1 MNNTMQ
7 NLDIVEEQVERL
19 YSSISV
25 PVKEIDLNQIKKM
38 VQKRC
43 IENNVQ
49 ILDKIYGF
57 EDGCPICMND
67 YTNDSWIVLHPC
79 GHLLC
84 DACLGKINSLAY
96 IQRETRKCPVCR
108 IQAKWIGSTNHNL
121 NTKTTIIPDV
131 SIVSAVPFTYFVQQ
145 NNGYGA
151 QGMHVSATTP
161 GILIQS
167 KSPII
172 EDITPTSESE
182 PKPEIRSEISKQTF
196 EVDGK
201 METIGNV
208 SIVADELKST
218 NGIDLLIVFDVS
230 GSMRRVAQEGIKIL
244 KYIVDC
250 LDSRDRLSVITFDSN
265 ANQLF
270 GLQPMTTNVKSVCKT
285 QIDKCFT
292 AGSTNME
299 NAIELMIRVKNE
311 GMIENRPFKII
322 ILSDGNPD
330 AGKEGTHLINKLYE
344 GDVKPEMYSCTFGD
358 NVRADVMKRFL
369 TEQNLLNYHHIENM
383 NMFETL
389 VSGIGLDKNI
399 IIGKNIS
406 IKFKNVKVL
415 SKLAKISNVDPTI
428 TEVIFEQIKTSDV
441 FTIPII
447 FNLDDETENY
457 IEVSYIDNSGKQKEL
472 KNLNI
477 DDLGNFVKN
486 NYWYKR
492 IGEQI
497 KDLIVM
503 DNKENKLEILHKI
516 ELIATT
522 DNLGDFFQEINS
534 LIMQTKL
541 TISDSLNN
549 TYYNCCTASVLRTY
563 SHASGSTNVV
573 YKSKTNFSDISSKL
587 P

>member
-1 MNNTMQ
+1 MQ
-7 NLDIVEEQVERL
+7 GLDTVEEQVDRL

-25 PVKEIDLNQIKKM
+25 SVKEIDLEKIKKM
-38 VQKRC
+38 VEKRC

-84 DACLGKINSLAY
+84 DACLGKINNLAY
-96 IQRETRKCPVCR
+96 IQHETRKCPVCR
-108 IQAKWIGSTNHNL
+108 IQAKWIGSINHNL
-121 NTKTTIIPDV
+121 NTKTTIIPDISLV
-131 SIVSAVPFTYFVQQ
+131 STAPFNYFAQ
-145 NNGYGA
+145 NKGYGVPSR
-151 QGMHVSATTP
+151 HISATTP

-167 KSPII
+167 KPPII
-172 EDITPTSESE
+172 DDITQTSE
-182 PKPEIRSEISKQTF
+182 PEIRSEISKQTF
-196 EVDGK
+196 EIDGK

-208 SIVADELKST
+208 SIVVDELQST

-250 LDSRDRLSVITFDSN
+250 LDSRDRLSIITFDSH

-299 NAIELMIRVKNE
+299 NAIELMIRVKND
-311 GMIENRPFKII
+311 GIIENRPFKII

-330 AGKEGTHLINKLYE
+330 TGKEGTHLINKLYE

-389 VSGIGLDKNI
+389 VSSIGLDKNI

-406 IKFKNVKVL
+406 LKFKNIKVL
-415 SKLAKISNVDPTI
+415 SNLAKISNVDPTI
-428 TEVIFEQIKTSDV
+428 YEVIFEQIKTSDV

-447 FNLDDETENY
+447 FNLDSEIDSY
-457 IEVSYIDNSGKQKEL
+457 IEVSYIDNSGKKKEL
-472 KNLNI
+472 NNKNINDI
-477 DDLGNFVKN
+477 GNFVKN

-497 KDLIVM
+497 KDIIVM
-503 DNKENKLEILHKI
+503 DNKEKKLDILDKI
-516 ELIATT
+516 ELIATE

-549 TYYNCCTASVLRTY
+549 TYYNSCTASALRTY
-563 SHASGSTNVV
+563 SHASNSSNIV
-573 YKSKTNFSDISSKL
+573 YKSKNNSDISKKI